1 MDKKLTLVIEYAD
14 NVLPDKR
21 KEENAIRN
29 INDWLEPLIPEIV
42 DNDVT
47 AILYIDE
54 VGIQHLSFS
63 NNVSNDL
70 INKAQKELEKYQYRL
85 RHQSN
90 S

>member
-1 MDKKLTLVIEYAD
+1 M
-14 NVLPDKR
+14 PDKR